1 MMTYWNPLKYTST
14 CIYLLDGNNWQ
25 IRWLWKREA
34 NFCTMWHS
42 NGVPHLHRM
51 AINKF
56 SVLQIAVSCFCFI
69 LCRTCIEVDS
79 LPLTIHQETQL
90 EMKNE
95 PLNRTDARSCVML
108 CVFGCVL
115 LILTT
120 AGAVFCVH
128 VINTLD
134 RQSAEINAMMVN
146 GWCTLFFSRFG

>member
-1 MMTYWNPLKYTST
+1 METIDKS
-14 CIYLLDGNNWQ
+14 DGSGEVNLCLMQ
-25 IRWLWKREA
+25 
-34 NFCTMWHS
+34 HS
-42 NGVPHLHRM
+42 NGVPHLHTM

-56 SVLQIAVSCFCFI
+56 SVFQIAVSCFYFI
-69 LCRTCIEVDS
+69 PCCTCIEVDS
-79 LPLTIHQETQL
+79 LPLTIYRETQL

-95 PLNRTDARSCVML
+95 PLNRTDARLCVML

-134 RQSAEINAMMVN
+134 RQSAEINAMMVS